1 MLFLILIFYNFFW
14 QKKKIKNSSL
24 WRDVFP
30 VTRWVAFVKCE
41 NTLVSKKGKSETT
54 LFSPS
59 SFNSDETVINSIERR
74 WLEEESGVFSFGVPL
89 QTPLVSLYQIYT
101 LDFWNTWKPDA
112 PHTRSLAHTNHLRF
126 DFSWTT
132 RSNFFFPLSSPLC
145 STLVS
150 AGAAFDTLI
159 AIASVGRS
167 SLILGHFHLHDFIPL
182 CRWYRQLSWP
192 YTLSSILSDTI
203 NLDDYVSNFV
213 AMVTPN

>member
-1 MLFLILIFYNFFW
+1 
-14 QKKKIKNSSL
+14 
-24 WRDVFP
+24 
-30 VTRWVAFVKCE
+30 
-41 NTLVSKKGKSETT
+41 
-54 LFSPS
+54 
-59 SFNSDETVINSIERR
+59 
-74 WLEEESGVFSFGVPL
+74 
-89 QTPLVSLYQIYT
+89 VSLYQIYT